1 MIQLPDGGSI
11 KYEKCLLATGAKP
24 FARFA
29 GDWQLGDQVT
39 TYRNV
44 RTLQLFGAIWAG
56 KQIAYTWCNPPILT
70 LAHCSLKT
78 SRHST
83 AQ

>member
-44 RTLQLFGAIWAG
+44 RSSCSSVRFARENEQHSA
-56 KQIAYTWCNPPILT
+56 
-70 LAHCSLKT
+70 LASHSHRSLRT